1 MKGEAV
7 VRCSQLYP
15 RACKALLTEHLSHG
29 GRVGTQG
36 CFRPDLSVLRLPLK
50 LTFHIGPKL
59 LFSQESLGGPG
70 HHASQAPSSV
80 RKPLCQGGM

>member
-7 VRCSQLYP
+7 VRCSQLCP

-36 CFRPDLSVLRLPLK
+36 QFPSGSVWSVFASEAHLPHWTTRVSGRTRAPCLAGSLVCKEAALSWRDV
-50 LTFHIGPKL
+50 T
-59 LFSQESLGGPG
+59 
-70 HHASQAPSSV
+70 
-80 RKPLCQGGM
+80 